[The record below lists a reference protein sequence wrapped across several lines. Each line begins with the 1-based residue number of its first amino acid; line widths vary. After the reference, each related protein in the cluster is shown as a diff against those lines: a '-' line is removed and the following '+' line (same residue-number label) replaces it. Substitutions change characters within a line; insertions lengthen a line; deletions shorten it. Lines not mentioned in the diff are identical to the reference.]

1 MYSLS
6 SGGQGA
12 DRPSRYSREEF
23 FLDFCVSFSSW
34 CSLAC
39 GCVAPFSA
47 SLFTWLLSE
56 PERMLLPGA
65 GREEGRLHTQRAL
78 GLILGFPGPE
88 AQGKDCFSVKAEKIL
103 RLAFVSKT
111 RLSEC
116 TFCRNVHLPESFS
129 SAWCFLS
136 QEGRR
141 GGSWRESAPRH
152 TGSSLPG
159 APFPALPHS

>member
-1 MYSLS
+1 MVSAPWVSGEGSFLS
-6 SGGQGA
+6 SEMLEGQVVGA
-12 DRPSRYSREEF
+12 GRGVQGHSPSAPT
-23 FLDFCVSFSSW
+23 
-34 CSLAC
+34 SLH
-39 GCVAPFSA
+39 SA
-47 SLFTWLLSE
+47 SLFMWLLSE

-65 GREEGRLHTQRAL
+65 SREEGRLHTQRAL